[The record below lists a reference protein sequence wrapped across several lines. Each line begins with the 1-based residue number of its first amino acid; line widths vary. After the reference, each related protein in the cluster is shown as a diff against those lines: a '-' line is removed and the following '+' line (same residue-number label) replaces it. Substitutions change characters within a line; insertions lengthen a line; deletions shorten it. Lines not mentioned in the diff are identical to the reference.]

1 MINNN
6 PMQPSVPYLVT
17 SQEMLRFAWR

>member
-17 SQEMLRFAWR
+17 SQEMLRSAWR